1 MRFQKSFITGVIAVL
16 ALVGLT
22 GAAYRTD
29 TFFLIKKNFT
39 LFSEVIQEV
48 SNRYVDETD
57 PEKLVRHGINS
68 MLELLDPY
76 TVLIDEADNQN
87 FEILT
92 TGRYAGVGIE
102 VGARS
107 GRIVVIAPIEG
118 YAAFQ
123 KGVRAGD
130 VIVSVDGIST
140 MGMTLEDLDSLIRG
154 EPGTLLVLTI
164 ERTGFEQ
171 PIEFELIREN
181 VEVKNIAY
189 FGFVDADSTIG
200 YVALTRFGQ
209 NASVELRDAI
219 NQLKQRGTLAS
230 LVLDLRNNPG
240 GLLDEAVK
248 VVDKFVGPGI
258 QVVQTQGRSFD
269 ATFSSSTTE
278 PVLFD
283 GPLVVLQNN
292 GSASSSEIVSGA
304 LQDLD
309 RAVIIGGR
317 SFGKGLVQVVR
328 PLSYNNS
335 LKITT
340 SRYYIPSGRSIQSA
354 VYSHIEAGHSYQLPD
369 SLRKAFRTRNGRT
382 VFDGIGI
389 DPDVQVDDQPQR
401 LVEIA
406 LLQNSAYFFF
416 ANEYRSRNSEFN
428 ATHIDDQLL
437 GEFFAYLVRTNFDYT
452 TRAERH
458 LANLELQLKED
469 GIELDEEIIAQLRES
484 LRLQKQQDLD
494 GASSAIR
501 RELLLEL
508 TTRYSGQ
515 TGRFSVSM
523 KSDIAVG
530 KAVEILANGSAY
542 NTILAAR

>member
-1 MRFQKSFITGVIAVL
+1 MRFQKSLIAGAIAVL

-39 LFSEVIQEV
+39 LFSEVIQEI

-57 PEKLVRHGINS
+57 PEKLVRHGIHS
-68 MLELLDPY
+68 MLEMLDPY

-118 YAAFQ
+118 YSAFQ

-140 MGMTLEDLDSLIRG
+140 AGMTLEDLDSLIRG

-219 NQLKQRGTLAS
+219 NQLKQRGTLSS

-354 VYSHIEAGHSYQLPD
+354 VYSHIEAGHSYQIPD
-369 SLRKAFRTRNGRT
+369 SLRKAFKTRNGRT

-416 ANEYRSRNSEFN
+416 ANEYRSRNSDFN
-428 ATHIDDQLL
+428 VSQVNDQLL
-437 GEFFAYLVRTNFDYT
+437 DEFFAYLVRTNFDYT

-458 LANLELQLKED
+458 LANLESQLKED
-469 GIELDEEIIAQLRES
+469 GVDLDTGIVAELRES
-484 LRLQKQQDLD
+484 LKQQKQLELE

-515 TGRFSVSM
+515 TGRFSVSL
-523 KSDIAVG
+523 KSDLAVG
-530 KAVEILANGSAY
+530 KAVEILANGAEY
-542 NTILAAR
+542 NSILAAR

>member
-1 MRFQKSFITGVIAVL
+1 MRYQKSLITSAILFL

-48 SNRYVDETD
+48 SNRYVDDTD

-118 YAAFQ
+118 YSAFQ

-130 VIVSVDGIST
+130 IIVSVDGIST
-140 MGMTLEDLDSLIRG
+140 NGMTLEDLDSLIRG
-154 EPGTLLVLTI
+154 EAGTLLVLTI

-269 ATFSSSTTE
+269 ATFSSSTSE
-278 PVLFD
+278 PVLFA

-369 SLRKAFRTRNGRT
+369 SLRKAFKTRNGR
-382 VFDGIGI
+382 VVYDGIGI
-389 DPDVQVDDQPQR
+389 DPDVIVDDEPQR

-416 ANEYRSRNSEFN
+416 ANEYRSRNTDFN
-428 ATHIDDQLL
+428 ASYINDQLL
-437 GEFFAYLVRTNFDYT
+437 GEFFTYLDRTNFDYT
-452 TRAERH
+452 TRSERH
-458 LANLELQLKED
+458 LANLETQLKED
-469 GIELDEEIIAQLRES
+469 GIDLNAEILAELRET
-484 LRLQKQQDLD
+484 LKLQKKQELE
-494 GASSAIR
+494 GASAAIR

-508 TTRYSGQ
+508 ATRYSGQ
-515 TGRFSVSM
+515 SGRFSISLS
-523 KSDIAVG
+523 SDAVVN
-530 KAVEILANGSAY
+530 KAVEILTNGSDY
-542 NTILAAR
+542 NTILATR